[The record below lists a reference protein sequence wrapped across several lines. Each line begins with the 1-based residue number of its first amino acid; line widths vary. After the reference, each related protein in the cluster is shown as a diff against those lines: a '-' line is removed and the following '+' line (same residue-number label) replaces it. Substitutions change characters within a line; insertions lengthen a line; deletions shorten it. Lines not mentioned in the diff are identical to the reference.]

1 MARIYNITST
11 QETNTVHYIAYNNE
25 TRTLQEEVI
34 NLKLDESVIP
44 YIGIDEKPVPYF
56 VLVSILEKI
65 RKVDALA
72 VDVIGYESDVQ
83 LYGMTE
89 DTFMKIARKIDVT
102 ERRDLIT
109 RTLKNVSAKYQ
120 AFDMTQA
127 KVVEGTYTIPDNVN
141 AKDDTKVLA
150 YLRKTLETDTLK
162 ILAVIG
168 KTDVNALYG
177 VDRKTFMNNAVI
189 LDKETRKPIIEE
201 NE

>member
-11 QETNTVHYIAYNNE
+11 QETNTVHYIAYNPFE
-25 TRTLQEEVI
+25 HSLQEDTLS
-34 NLKLDESVIP
+34 LKLDETVIP
-44 YIGIDEKPVPYF
+44 YIGIDETPVPYP

-65 RKVDALA
+65 RKFDAMA

-89 DTFMKIARKIDVT
+89 DTFMKIARKIDAT

-120 AFDMTQA
+120 AFDMTAA

-141 AKDDTKVLA
+141 AKDDSKVLA
-150 YLRKTLETDTLK
+150 YLRKTLETNTLK

-177 VDRKTFMNNAVI
+177 VERKTFMNNAVI
-189 LDKETRKPIIEE
+189 LDKETRKPITED

>member
-11 QETNTVHYIAYNNE
+11 QETNTLHYMAYNPI
-25 TRTLQEEVI
+25 TFSLQEETI
-34 NLKLDESVIP
+34 NYKLDDSVIP
-44 YIGIDEKPVPYF
+44 YVGIDETPVPYH
-56 VLVSILEKI
+56 VLINALVGI
-65 RKVDALA
+65 RKVDPMA
-72 VDVIGYESDVQ
+72 VDIIGYESDVQ

-89 DTFMKIARKIDVT
+89 DTFMKIARKIDAT

-141 AKDDTKVLA
+141 AKDDSKVLA

-162 ILAVIG
+162 ILAVIE

-177 VDRKTFMNNAVI
+177 VDRKTFMNNAII
-189 LDKETRKPIIEE
+189 LDKETRKPISED